1 MNFLNGW
8 SSNFNL
14 EAFLAFLI
22 FVFLVLWKKWVWRH
36 CRHVASSVLLLEA
49 NRLMVILTE
58 FEPNRWQ
65 FWHLVCSSVSASFA
79 SAQLLPEATESAI
92 WNEQNRHRHMQGA
105 VLSCHC
111 RQPAVFIDVQG
122 SACQLQ
128 FSCVSSWSA
137 VYSEGNF
144 ALNAERR
151 CSGCQCY

>member
-1 MNFLNGW
+1 MNFLNGC

-14 EAFLAFLI
+14 EALLAFLI
-22 FVFLVLWKKWVWRH
+22 LVFLVLWKKWVWRH

-58 FEPNRWQ
+58 FELNRWQ

-79 SAQLLPEATESAI
+79 SEQLLPEATESAI

-105 VLSCHC
+105 VLSCRS

-122 SACQLQ
+122 SACHLQ
-128 FSCVSSWSA
+128 FSCGSLRSA
-137 VYSEGNF
+137 AAAEDNF
-144 ALNAERR
+144 ALKAERR
-151 CSGCQCY
+151 CSGS